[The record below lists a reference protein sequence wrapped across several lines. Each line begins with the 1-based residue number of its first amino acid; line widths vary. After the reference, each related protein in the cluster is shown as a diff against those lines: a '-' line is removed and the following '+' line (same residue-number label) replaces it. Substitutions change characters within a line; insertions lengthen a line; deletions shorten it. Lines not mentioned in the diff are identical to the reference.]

1 MSLPFQKIDFYV
13 LQNNPTVRLSLSAQN
28 RGGKRYKQQG
38 MHWTEQ
44 LIGSSLV
51 AGCHKEK
58 AKNLDE
64 AKRKCLLIS
73 LLNVNYSPV
82 RVCD

>member
-1 MSLPFQKIDFYV
+1 MSLPFQKIDLYV

-44 LIGSSLV
+44 LIGS
-51 AGCHKEK
+51 
-58 AKNLDE
+58 
-64 AKRKCLLIS
+64 
-73 LLNVNYSPV
+73 
-82 RVCD
+82 